1 MKECLLS
8 EEVNGAVGVRHFY
21 HSVHGGCLSGNEAKE
36 ETLTGMEMT
45 AHGSACLWRDRLI
58 IILEYMEKGKK
69 LLLISRNAL
78 YYCLYKIKQ
87 VWMIVCGSAY
97 DLPITSQQE

>member
-45 AHGSACLWRDRLI
+45 AHGSACL
-58 IILEYMEKGKK
+58 
-69 LLLISRNAL
+69 
-78 YYCLYKIKQ
+78 
-87 VWMIVCGSAY
+87 
-97 DLPITSQQE
+97 